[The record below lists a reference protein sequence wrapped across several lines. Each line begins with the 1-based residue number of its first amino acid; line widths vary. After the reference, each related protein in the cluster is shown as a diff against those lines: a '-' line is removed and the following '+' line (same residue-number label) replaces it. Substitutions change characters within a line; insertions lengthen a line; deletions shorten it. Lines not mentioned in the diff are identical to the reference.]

1 MLSQCNARGKKDD
14 GVEAPFYRVMREGC
28 APPQCH
34 NFTKEDHLSFADYQV
49 FVASFRPS
57 GLGFVAS
64 LGVAHPR
71 ALCDSLHSVHTH
83 VCKLLC

>member
-1 MLSQCNARGKKDD
+1 MLSQCNTR
-14 GVEAPFYRVMREGC
+14 GVEDNGVEPPFYRVTREGY
-28 APPQCH
+28 APPQCY
-34 NFTKEDHLSFADYQV
+34 NFTKEDHLCFADYQIS
-49 FVASFRPS
+49 VASLQLS

-71 ALCDSLHSVHTH
+71 ALCNSLYSVHTH